1 MTHRTSAATP
11 RRASSAKKTP
21 TPAGRILLSLGGILQ
36 VGLALAALSD
46 LWARP
51 AGQVRLSK
59 PAWVPIILINWI
71 GPLAY
76 FVGGVKR

>member
-1 MTHRTSAATP
+1 MTHTKTHTP
-11 RRASSAKKTP
+11 AHVAAKKP
-21 TPAGRILLSLGGILQ
+21 VSVPGRILLSLVGVVQ
-36 VGLALAALSD
+36 VGLALAAFSD

-51 AGQVRLSK
+51 AKDVRLTK
-59 PAWVPIILINWI
+59 PAWIPIILINWI

>member
-1 MTHRTSAATP
+1 MTTKTSTA
-11 RRASSAKKTP
+11 RRNVSPLAKV
-21 TPAGRILLSLGGILQ
+21 ALALVGLVQI
-36 VGLALAALSD
+36 GLALAAFSD

-51 AGQVRLSK
+51 ATQVRMTK
-59 PAWVPIILINWI
+59 PAWIPIILINWI